1 MAAFFP
7 QWSNFEIKMTS
18 KNRRC
23 FKMCFTVNFSKC
35 ICLSQ
40 KTAAMKSGVPEY
52 LNLQCKVSSS
62 ELLSDWVARAPALTL
77 RGSMASALSSFFS
90 FSVPD
95 I

>member
-1 MAAFFP
+1 
-7 QWSNFEIKMTS
+7 
-18 KNRRC
+18 
-23 FKMCFTVNFSKC
+23 MCFTVNFSKC

-52 LNLQCKVSSS
+52 LNLQYRVSSRDP
-62 ELLSDWVARAPALTL
+62 LSDWVARAPVLTL
-77 RGSMASALSSFFS
+77 HRSMASALSSFFS